1 MSDQHVRIAHLA
13 VARGSGR
20 LVAVGLGSCVAITL
34 YDRLQRAAGMAH
46 VLLPDPSAARDASNP
61 ARFASEAVPLL
72 VEHLREI
79 GARGPLEA
87 KLAGGA
93 ALFGSLLG
101 GGGGQMGE
109 RNVAAARAALVK
121 VGIPIVASEVGGD
134 RGRSVSLDVSTG
146 VLEVRGV
153 RGGSRVL

>member
-20 LVAVGLGSCVAITL
+20 LVAVGLGSCVAIVL
-34 YDRLQRAAGMAH
+34 YDRKARVGGMAH
-46 VLLPDPSAARDASNP
+46 VLLPDPSAARDAANP
-61 ARFASEAVPLL
+61 ARFASEAVPQLL
-72 VEHLREI
+72 EQMRAA

-101 GGGGQMGE
+101 GSGGQMGE
-109 RNVAAARAALVK
+109 RNAQAARAALVAA
-121 VGIPIVASEVGGD
+121 GIPIVASDVGGT
-134 RGRSVSLDVSTG
+134 RGRSVSFDVATG
-146 VLEVRGV
+146 VLDVRDV
-153 RGGSRVL
+153 RGGRRAL